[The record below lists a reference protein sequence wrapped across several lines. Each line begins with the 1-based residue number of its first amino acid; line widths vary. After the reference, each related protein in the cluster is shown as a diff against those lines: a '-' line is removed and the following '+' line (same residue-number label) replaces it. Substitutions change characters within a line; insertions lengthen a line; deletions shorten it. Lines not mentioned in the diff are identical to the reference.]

1 MRWFCREP
9 HEEEGAD
16 PDPSDLPMNNDEAS
30 AVSNLLDAMEKARDL
45 GEKSIA
51 SMCRREAVLILRRGV
66 PEPEEAQIVP
76 IVKP

>member
-1 MRWFCREP
+1 MRWFWQRP
-9 HEEEGAD
+9 FEEEEAE
-16 PDPSDLPMNNDEAS
+16 PEPSDLPMNNDEAA

-51 SMCRREAVLILRRGV
+51 TMCRREAVLILRRGV

-76 IVKP
+76 LVKL

>member
-1 MRWFCREP
+1 MRWFCRETA
-9 HEEEGAD
+9 EQEQG
-16 PDPSDLPMNNDEAS
+16 PDDSDLPMNNDEAS
-30 AVSNLLDAMEKARDL
+30 AVSNLLDALEKARDL